1 MNWLDPLDAAMMT
14 AEALS
19 NPLNIGAVLI
29 LSPPED
35 AGPGYVDGLHQDAV
49 SGRDPVD
56 PRLRRYPHRG
66 LDTGGGWIWR
76 EAETVDLNRHYRR
89 TTLPSGAGRDGL
101 WQLISRL
108 HAEPLDRSRPLWMS
122 YLIDGFDE
130 GRFALYVKVHHTVVD
145 GVAGFQMISDALS
158 TDPNRRSM
166 PHFHARRPREHSG
179 RSGGGGQRPPG
190 PIPMVRSLVGAA
202 ASGVGLAERVIT
214 GEIADV
220 VASMTGDTTV
230 TPLAAPVTRF
240 NGRLGHDRAVAAG
253 SWPRTRIRAVQDKA
267 GVTGNDVVTAVV
279 AGVLRRWM
287 LDRNEL
293 PGRPLV
299 AMCPITVRDR
309 EHASDD
315 RHNNMFGAWLCPLA
329 THLPDPL
336 DRLDVIHRAMSVG
349 KSRVASRG
357 SGVSLLLLATA
368 IGATV
373 LSPMLPFVPRLR
385 TGYNLPIS
393 HVAGP
398 STDMYWNGAHLEEM
412 YPVSAVYDGQ
422 ALNVT
427 TCSYA
432 ERIGFGYV
440 AGRDVLPDIETLIP
454 LTEQSL
460 SELEAALGIPPQPS
474 HRR

>member
-1 MNWLDPLDAAMMT
+1 MDWLDPLDAAMMT
-14 AEALS
+14 AEVLS
-19 NPLNIGAVLI
+19 RPLNIAAVLI

-35 AGPGYVDGLHQDAV
+35 AGPGYVDDLHREAV

-66 LDTGGGWIWR
+66 MDTGGGWVWR
-76 EAETVDLNRHYRR
+76 EADTVDLNQHCRR
-89 TTLPSGAGRDGL
+89 SSLPAGAGRDEL
-101 WQLISRL
+101 WRLISQL
-108 HAEPLDRSRPLWMS
+108 HAEPLARSRPLWMS
-122 YLIDGFDE
+122 CLIDGLDD
-130 GRFALYVKVHHTVVD
+130 GRFALYMKVHHTVVD
-145 GVAGFQMISDALS
+145 GVAGFQMIADALS

-166 PHFHARRPREHSG
+166 PHFYARHHRQPNIGSAG
-179 RSGGGGQRPPG
+179 RGRRLPG
-190 PIPMVRSLVGAA
+190 PLPIVRSLVGAA
-202 ASGVGLAERVIT
+202 ASGITLAERVVT
-214 GEIADV
+214 GEVSDV
-220 VASMTGDTTV
+220 LASMIGDTTV
-230 TPLAAPVTRF
+230 RTLAAPVTRF

-253 SWPRTRIRAVQDKA
+253 SWPRRRIRAVQDEA

-287 LDRNEL
+287 LDHGEL
-293 PGRPLV
+293 PEHPLV

-309 EHASDD
+309 QHASDD
-315 RHNNMFGAWLCPLA
+315 RHNNMFGGWLCPLG

-336 DRLDVIHRAMSVG
+336 DRLDVIHRSMSVG

-357 SGVSLLLLATA
+357 SGASLLLLSAA

-373 LSPMLPFVPRLR
+373 LLPMVPLLPRLR

-398 STDMYWNGAHLEEM
+398 STEMYWNGAHVEEV

-432 ERIGFGYV
+432 DRIGFGYV

-460 SELEAALGIPPQPS
+460 SELEAALGLS
-474 HRR
+474 S